1 MILNGL
7 NDGPFHAKLI
17 FIVNE
22 LNPFTIISFT
32 GGLTVMALQESGE
45 MYLET
50 IYVLSQE
57 SSQVRAIDVGEYM
70 GYSKPSVSRA
80 LGLLRDEGLLK
91 KDDNGFIKLTEAG
104 NILAKR
110 IYERHT
116 VLSRLLMNIGVDEK
130 TATDDACRI
139 EHYISDTTFDAIK
152 AHIAK
157 HSTGN

>member
-7 NDGPFHAKLI
+7 NDSPFHAKLI

-22 LNPFTIISFT
+22 SNPFTIISFT

-157 HSTGN
+157 HSTGS